1 MKKLLLLLGSV
12 TMTTLVL
19 GQDINFSQ
27 FYEMP
32 LLRNPALAGM
42 FRGDVRAA
50 AAYRSQWNSAT
61 TAYRTQAL
69 GVESKFGLSAGSNDY
84 LSLGLQVTN
93 DVAGDAKMGKTG
105 LLPVLTYHKL
115 LSEDRDAYLS
125 VGFIGGIVQQRFDP
139 TGLKFDDQ
147 FVNGAYS
154 PANPTRQ
161 TFTNT
166 NVKYWDAGAGLSYS
180 SNAGSDLKYYLGIAY
195 YHFNQPKVA
204 FNPVNDIRLN
214 SKFTF
219 NAGISVPTSEVDN
232 LTIYG
237 DLFQQGG
244 NTATQAGFL
253 YRHDLQQLGDEGET
267 VSLSVGA
274 FYRLNDAVAPVLKL
288 DFYQWSIGA
297 SYDASISKV
306 KGATNGKGGFE
317 LTLTYKNFLNIRN
330 SSADKLRCPVSF

>member
-1 MKKLLLLLGSV
+1 MKKLLLILGAVS
-12 TMTTLVL
+12 MTTLVA
-19 GQDINFSQ
+19 GQDIHLSQ

-42 FRGDVRAA
+42 YRGDVRIAM
-50 AAYRSQWNSAT
+50 AYRSQWNSAT
-61 TAYRTQAL
+61 TAYKTQAL
-69 GVESKFGLSAGSNDY
+69 GVESKFGVGGGNDY

-93 DVAGDAKMGKTG
+93 DVAGDARMGRTG
-105 LLPVLTYHKL
+105 LLPALTYHKL

-125 VGFIGGIVQQRFDP
+125 VGFIGGMVQQRFDP

-147 FVNGAYS
+147 YVNGAYS
-154 PANPTRQ
+154 ASNPTRQ

-166 NVKYWDAGAGLSYS
+166 AVRYWDAGVGLSYS
-180 SNAGSDLKYYLGIAY
+180 SNAGSDVKYYLGASF

-204 FNPVNDIRLN
+204 FNPANDIRLN
-214 SKFTF
+214 SKMTL
-219 NAGISVPTSEVDN
+219 NVGLSVPTSEYDN

-244 NTATQAGFL
+244 SNLTQAGFL
-253 YRHDLQQLGDEGET
+253 YRHDLSQLGDEGET

-306 KGATNGKGGFE
+306 KEANNGRGGFE
-317 LTLTYKNFLNIRN
+317 LTLSYKNFLNIRN